1 MFHNVEFRD
10 GQYYDFVVTN
20 PAILTVEVGAK
31 NPPPTQVLQ
40 NEQYVNPNDLD
51 ALMKQFSSELD
62 SMKPR
67 LSSNQFGSTSVGDR
81 VHSQGSTGGNGGLR
95 TSSDV
100 HVQQSGSSHMTY
112 RAANPDSNS
121 PSFSDVSSMTMEDVE
136 REKNKLV
143 EQIYEA
149 MQYFLSYVQTQAKN
163 NAGSLSDQ
171 IKDDTFD
178 TMSKTKLLEIL
189 STPAFD
195 STEWRRKLS
204 EIQSTVKLTESKDKD
219 YETKLTTDVE
229 SQPETTVNTHLAT
242 ALNKSLSQYKENL
255 LQDIKL
261 IYTTQQHQTTLIE
274 KMISSYQTF
283 YSWILDQWNRC
294 MLDINNTY
302 ESVHR
307 KITKLWAED
316 PMHKDISQ
324 LLARYEAFLT
334 AHASSL
340 PLEFKLSENPRK
352 EWKEYLAKQ
361 QPEECIRLMKN
372 ELRALSEIPALKTSI
387 QVWENE
393 LNYYDVNKIQRMNEN
408 RNRMRKRI
416 EDAVNLETKQTCQKR
431 WMELNE
437 KIFQLGT
444 DLQKKASQEFDKYNR
459 EYAHQQRLI
468 LSHTSNL
475 QRDIHNYESRLA
487 LSNQPWATWMEKRK
501 LLIKEWAAYNYLQVA
516 ISSLTT
522 VHDQVLYFK
531 RFIETQQDKKLE

>member
-1 MFHNVEFRD
+1 
-10 GQYYDFVVTN
+10 
-20 PAILTVEVGAK
+20 
-31 NPPPTQVLQ
+31 
-40 NEQYVNPNDLD
+40 
-51 ALMKQFSSELD
+51 
-62 SMKPR
+62 
-67 LSSNQFGSTSVGDR
+67 
-81 VHSQGSTGGNGGLR
+81 
-95 TSSDV
+95 
-100 HVQQSGSSHMTY
+100 
-112 RAANPDSNS
+112 
-121 PSFSDVSSMTMEDVE
+121 
-136 REKNKLV
+136 
-143 EQIYEA
+143 
-149 MQYFLSYVQTQAKN
+149 
-163 NAGSLSDQ
+163 
-171 IKDDTFD
+171 
-178 TMSKTKLLEIL
+178 
-189 STPAFD
+189 
-195 STEWRRKLS
+195 
-204 EIQSTVKLTESKDKD
+204 
-219 YETKLTTDVE
+219 
-229 SQPETTVNTHLAT
+229 VNTHLAT

-261 IYTTQQHQTTLIE
+261 IYATQQHQTTLIE

-324 LLARYEAFLT
+324 LLTRYEAFLT

-416 EDAVNLETKQTCQKR
+416 EDAVNIETNQTCQKR
-431 WMELNE
+431 WKELNE
-437 KIFQLGT
+437 KIYQLGT

-468 LSHTSNL
+468 LSHTSAL

-487 LSNQPWATWMEKRK
+487 LSNHPWATWMEKRK

-516 ISSLTT
+516 ISSLSTT
-522 VHDQVLYFK
+522 HDQVLYFK